1 MDGYKDYMAFIKL
14 EIEEA
19 AKLMDEIGFTSDYGI
34 LSEPVTIT
42 KETVATRLK
51 EIAEE
56 LLNA

>member
-14 EIEEA
+14 EIEET
-19 AKLMDEIGFTSDYGI
+19 AKLMDKIGFSSDYGI
-34 LSEPVTIT
+34 FSEPVTIT

>member
-1 MDGYKDYMAFIKL
+1 MIDYMAFIKL

-19 AKLMDEIGFTSDYGI
+19 AKLMDKIGFSSDYGI
-34 LSEPVTIT
+34 LSEPVMIT

-51 EIAEE
+51 DIAEE